1 MSAKTDTTT
10 RPGLSTLLKNKIGK
24 VHNVHKKIVTSSR
37 SKSSPAL
44 MVIDPNIIQSS
55 GNKSIKQKPI
65 KEQVPNCQT
74 VIDLS

>member
-24 VHNVHKKIVTSSR
+24 IHNVHKKIAPSSR

-44 MVIDPNIIQSS
+44 MVIDSNIVQSN
-55 GNKSIKQKPI
+55 GNILIKQKPV
-65 KEQVPNCQT
+65 KEQVPSCQII
-74 VIDLS
+74 IDLS